1 MLYMQFLALCAK
13 EKKKGV
19 LKMNF
24 KMFFK
29 MFKCQAFIENKNLF
43 LIDLPG

>member
-13 EKKKGV
+13 GKKKGV
-19 LKMNF
+19 LKMN
-24 KMFFK
+24 FK